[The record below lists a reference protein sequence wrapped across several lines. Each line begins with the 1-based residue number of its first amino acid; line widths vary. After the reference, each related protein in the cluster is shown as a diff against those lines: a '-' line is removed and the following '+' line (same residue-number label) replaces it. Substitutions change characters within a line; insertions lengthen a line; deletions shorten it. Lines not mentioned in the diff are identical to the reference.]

1 MAHVYGDGSYINRVL
16 KNSDTGCSKSSQMRG
31 AREIDPST
39 DSGQAQRRRTRSY
52 VEARRLSATVITP
65 ATGRLW
71 QVAFFNSL

>member
-16 KNSDTGCSKSSQMRG
+16 KKSDTGCSKRSQMRG
-31 AREIDPST
+31 AREIDE
-39 DSGQAQRRRTRSY
+39 RRRTCSY

-71 QVAFFNSL
+71 QVSLFQQSVKELA